1 MARPKP
7 RHNMC
12 LPRRKRGKQKG
23 YAMDS
28 TTPAP
33 EPQAKTIVLRQS
45 ASAAQCS
52 KALGVEL
59 GPDAADMPDA
69 CPCCGHRLP
78 PCLPAAWTPGGTS
91 AVLDLLTLV
100 EDDLETL
107 ATTLR

>member
-1 MARPKP
+1 
-7 RHNMC
+7 
-12 LPRRKRGKQKG
+12 
-23 YAMDS
+23 MDS

-78 PCLPAAWTPGGTS
+78 PCLPAAWTPGTS
-91 AVLDLLTLV
+91 AVLDWLTLV
-100 EDDLETL
+100 EDGLETL
-107 ATTLR
+107 ATHLRRAVKEVLP